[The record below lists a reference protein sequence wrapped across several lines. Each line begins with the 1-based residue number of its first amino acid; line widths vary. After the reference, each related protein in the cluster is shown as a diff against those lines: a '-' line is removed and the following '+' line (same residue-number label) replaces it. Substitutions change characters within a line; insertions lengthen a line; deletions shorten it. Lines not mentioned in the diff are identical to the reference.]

1 MLKIIIHV
9 FAPSLL
15 LQQTPAI
22 NPIADLSRFFSDL
35 LGQIVAFTPRLILS
49 LILLIIGW
57 IVGKIVARIVRKLLT
72 AINIDKF
79 TDKIKEV
86 DLFSSFDFKLSDIAS
101 KLMYWIVFLIFFLAA
116 TETLGLKSVTEGISN
131 FIGYIP
137 QIVTAILFF
146 VIGTLFANLIKTVIQ
161 AACDS
166 MGIAA
171 GKIISS
177 FVFYFIVIMV
187 GITAL
192 NQAGLDTEII
202 TQNVTL
208 AMGAIMLAFAIGYGF
223 ASKDVMA
230 NMLASFYSKNKFSIG
245 QKICI
250 DNIEGTIVNMDS
262 TSVTLENEDR
272 KIIIPLSKLTNN
284 TVEIF

>member
-1 MLKIIIHV
+1 MLEIIIHF
-9 FAPSLL
+9 FAPFLL
-15 LQQTPAI
+15 LQQPAV
-22 NPIADLSRFFSDL
+22 NPLTDLGKFFTDL
-35 LGQIVAFTPRLILS
+35 AGQIVAFTPRLILA
-49 LILLIIGW
+49 LILLFVGW
-57 IVGKIVARIVRKLLT
+57 IAGKIVARIVRKILT

-101 KLMYWIVFLIFFLAA
+101 KLMYWMVFLIFFLAA

-192 NQAGLDTEII
+192 NQAGLDTQII

-208 AMGAIMLAFAIGYGF
+208 AMGSIMLAFAIGYGF

-230 NMLASFYSKNKFSIG
+230 NVLASFYSKNKFTIG
-245 QKICI
+245 QKICFE
-250 DNIEGTIVNMDS
+250 NVEGTIVKTDS
-262 TSVTLENEDR
+262 TSVTLQNGDK
-272 KIIIPLSKLTNN
+272 KIIVPLSKLTNN
-284 TVEIF
+284 TVEIW